1 VKIPLVA
8 WIVNRKGEVT
18 IPPPRMVYLPA
29 KDGFGWVVSAMEV
42 VRESQHFMIVR
53 FPIFKRTLTVHKST
67 VFDIEADALQYA
79 LVKQGQALATLRQEV
94 SEAEKRLE
102 WTEKRYRFLHTRLHG
117 FPED

>member
-1 VKIPLVA
+1 
-8 WIVNRKGEVT
+8 
-18 IPPPRMVYLPA
+18 
-29 KDGFGWVVSAMEV
+29 MEV
-42 VRESQHFMIVR
+42 IRESQHFMIVR
-53 FPIFKRTLTVHKST
+53 FPIFERTLTVHKST